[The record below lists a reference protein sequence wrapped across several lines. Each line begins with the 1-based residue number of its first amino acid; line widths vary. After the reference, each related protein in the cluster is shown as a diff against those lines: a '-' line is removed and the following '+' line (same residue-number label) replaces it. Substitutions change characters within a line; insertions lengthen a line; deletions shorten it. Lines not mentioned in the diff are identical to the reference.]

1 MENKISKNKLCKV
14 LSEGIVHK
22 QFANKYELVIRLDR
36 DYQFYY
42 NFDLFYNQDD
52 LDFVF
57 CIKKDFE
64 KLDAIDKDGK
74 YIEGEID
81 EEYLDYWVQEYTDE
95 ILSELNNYDIFKNIK
110 ITS

>member
-22 QFANKYELVIRLDR
+22 QFANQYELVIRLDR

-42 NFDLFYNQDD
+42 NFDSFYNQDD

-64 KLDAIDKDGK
+64 KLDAIDNDGEYIDGK
-74 YIEGEID
+74 ID
-81 EEYLDYWVQEYTDE
+81 EEYLSYLVQEYTNE
-95 ILSELNNYDIFKNIK
+95 ILSELKNDDRFKNIK